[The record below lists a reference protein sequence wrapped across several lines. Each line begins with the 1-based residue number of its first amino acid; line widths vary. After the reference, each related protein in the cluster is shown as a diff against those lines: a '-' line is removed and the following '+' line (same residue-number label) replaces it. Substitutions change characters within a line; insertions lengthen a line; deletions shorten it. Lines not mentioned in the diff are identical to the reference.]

1 MSSSCRLLFAAS
13 LWKWLPDARCSSQR
27 AVLQWHLVDGVP
39 QVTAHGLHSLGST
52 LTELDEVVHEN
63 IGVSQGLR
71 QGPVGWWGHFLL
83 EEMPSHIRLGI
94 TQYHLLDSLDRSR
107 DNKQQELTSLILE
120 TPLPQRDSCN
130 RLYRTVRSVG
140 KQANRLFVQHNIKEV
155 NRSRLRSSIATTAR
169 RSR

>member
-1 MSSSCRLLFAAS
+1 M
-13 LWKWLPDARCSSQR
+13 
-27 AVLQWHLVDGVP
+27 
-39 QVTAHGLHSLGST
+39 
-52 LTELDEVVHEN
+52 
-63 IGVSQGLR
+63 
-71 QGPVGWWGHFLL
+71 

-155 NRSRLRSSIATTAR
+155 NNRRIEAVDCDPVSRRRQEEKKKPINNNKPNEISVSSRQAFKASISRAQLLPIAT
-169 RSR
+169 SC